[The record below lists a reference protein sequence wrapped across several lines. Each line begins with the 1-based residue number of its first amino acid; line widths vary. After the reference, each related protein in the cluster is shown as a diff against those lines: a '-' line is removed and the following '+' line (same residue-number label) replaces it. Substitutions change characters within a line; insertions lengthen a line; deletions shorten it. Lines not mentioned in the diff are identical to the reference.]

1 MNQKSVYY
9 DLQRDVS
16 VSEYIQS
23 VTKSESHVI
32 RSANS
37 YVLYL
42 TSVQQVYSALQ
53 HQNHY
58 YNYPQVANDSSVQW
72 GVDQGPDAAY
82 QLLTSFLDSGS
93 YVGPTSNT

>member
-1 MNQKSVYY
+1 MSLPPSHHLTFLTESFLYYLMDIMNQKSVYY

-16 VSEYIQS
+16 VSGYIQS
-23 VTKSESHVI
+23 VTKSESHMI

-42 TSVQQVYSALQ
+42 TSVQRVYSALQ

-58 YNYPQVANDSSVQW
+58 YNYPQVANDSSVQ
-72 GVDQGPDAAY
+72 
-82 QLLTSFLDSGS
+82 
-93 YVGPTSNT
+93 

>member
-1 MNQKSVYY
+1 MDIMNQKSVYY

-16 VSEYIQS
+16 VSGDIQS
-23 VTKSESHVI
+23 VTKSESHLI

-37 YVLYL
+37 YL

-58 YNYPQVANDSSVQW
+58 YNYPQVANDSSVQ
-72 GVDQGPDAAY
+72 
-82 QLLTSFLDSGS
+82 
-93 YVGPTSNT
+93 